1 MTGRTCLA
9 IAIAMASVLTICRPL
24 AALESAAETDLLR
37 DRVEQIYQSS
47 EASVAGVP
55 IAARHAL
62 PALYERRGF
71 TRAWTDAAAREGLLR
86 AVADSYADGLLPEDY
101 LKTPLE
107 AARARAEAPDAT
119 LDAWVDYDLL
129 LTDALARLLY
139 HLIFGKVDPRDFDA
153 HWNFT
158 RDVGRQDPAAFLQ
171 GVIDSGQVYDRIEAQ
186 KPQHRM
192 YTALR
197 AELATLRGQA
207 GHGGYPK
214 LTAGPTLERGAH
226 DRRVAALRASLEA
239 QGDLGH
245 AEVPDPLTF
254 DDALAAAVASFQQ
267 RHGLDADGRVGPATQ
282 RALDVPI
289 GARITEVRVNLER
302 GRWLLHNLAPTFVV
316 VNVAGFQVYY
326 IRDGELT
333 WSGRAVVGK
342 PYRKT
347 PLFRSKMTYL
357 VLNPTW
363 TVPPTILAQDA
374 LPAQRR
380 DPGYLER
387 KRLRVIDSRGAVVPT
402 SSIDWAHAT
411 PKSFPYMLRQDPGPD
426 NALGR
431 VKFMFSNSYSVYLH
445 DTPSRSLFEKSER
458 AASSGCIRIE
468 NPLEL
473 AALLLEGQA
482 GWDRAAIDRAIADGK
497 TQTVTLAKPVP
508 VLLTYWTAW
517 VGRDG
522 MMQYRDDVYGRDAKV
537 AHGLA
542 EPFKIRP
549 PRE

>member
-1 MTGRTCLA
+1 MTRGTCLT
-9 IAIAMASVLTICRPL
+9 IAMAIASVLTICRPL
-24 AALESAAETDLLR
+24 SAQEPAAETDLLR
-37 DRVEQIYQSS
+37 DRVEQIYQSLD
-47 EASVAGVP
+47 ASVAGVP

-62 PALYERRGF
+62 PALYQRRGF
-71 TRAWTDAAAREGLLR
+71 ARAWTDAAARADLLR
-86 AVADSYADGLLPEDY
+86 AVTDSYGDGLEPEDY

-107 AARARAEAPDAT
+107 SARARAEAPDAT
-119 LDAWVDYDLL
+119 LDAWVEYDLL

-171 GVIDSGQVYDRIEAQ
+171 QVIDSKQVYDRIEAQ

-192 YTALR
+192 YTALH
-197 AELATLRGQA
+197 AELATLREQA
-207 GHGGYPK
+207 AHGGFPK
-214 LTAGPTLERGAH
+214 LALGPTLERGAH
-226 DRRVAALRASLEA
+226 DPRVAALRASLEA
-239 QGDLGH
+239 RGDLAH
-245 AEVPDPLTF
+245 ADTPDPQAF

-289 GARITEVRVNLER
+289 DARITEVRVNLER
-302 GRWLLHNLAPTFVV
+302 GRWLLHDLAPTFVV
-316 VNVAGFQVYY
+316 VNVAGYQVYY

-342 PYRKT
+342 PYRET

-363 TVPPTILAQDA
+363 TVPPTILAQDV
-374 LPAQRR
+374 LPAMRR
-380 DPGYLER
+380 DRGYLER
-387 KRLRVIDSRGAVVPT
+387 KGLRVIDGRGAVVPT

-411 PKSFPYMLRQDPGPD
+411 PKNFRYLLRQDPGPD

-431 VKFMFSNSYSVYLH
+431 VKFMFPNSYSVYLH
-445 DTPSRSLFEKSER
+445 DTPTRSLFEKSER

-468 NPLEL
+468 NPLDL
-473 AALLLEGQA
+473 ATLLLDGQP
-482 GWDRAAIDRAIADGK
+482 GWDRAGIDRAIADGK

-522 MMQYRDDVYGRDAKV
+522 TLQFRDDVYGRDAKV

-542 EPFKIRP
+542 EPFRIRP